1 MALQGII
8 FDLDGVLCSTDEYHY
23 RAWKELADSI
33 GVPFDHTV
41 NQRLLGISRMDSLN
55 IVLEKSGRTWTQE
68 EKQQLAAQKNARY
81 RALLQNLTPK
91 ALDPEVK
98 QTLDALRAKGFLL
111 AVASSS
117 RNAPFI
123 LERLGLGSF
132 FDAVCDGS
140 RIMHAKPD
148 PEVFLTAASMLHLLP
163 EDCLVVED
171 AVAGAQAGHAGGFL
185 VACVGDAAE
194 KGAGD
199 YNLARL
205 SGLLSVC
212 DALKKEEET

>member
-33 GVPFDHTV
+33 GVPFDRAV
-41 NQRLLGISRMDSLN
+41 NKRLLGISRMDSLN

-148 PEVFLTAASMLHLLP
+148 PEVFLTAASMLHLSP

>member
-33 GVPFDHTV
+33 GVPFDRAV
-41 NQRLLGISRMDSLN
+41 NKRLLGISRMDSLN
-55 IVLEKSGRTWTQE
+55 IVLEKSSRIWTQE
-68 EKQQLAAQKNARY
+68 EKRQLAAQKNARY

>member
-33 GVPFDHTV
+33 GVPFDRAV
-41 NQRLLGISRMDSLN
+41 NKRLLGISRMDSLN

-140 RIMHAKPD
+140 QIMHAKPD